1 MKNIKE
7 YLLNE
12 SIAKDEIDYGVA
24 ETAQEFYDILI
35 NNLSNQFEDDE
46 ELLKGF
52 IVAIRDNGISLTD
65 LKSEDNLSYLNKN
78 LIKFLDS
85 KLKEAKK
92 SWYWKN

>member
-1 MKNIKE
+1 MKNLKE
-7 YLLNE
+7 YLVNE
-12 SIAKDEIDYGVA
+12 SIDKDEIDYGAA

-65 LKSEDNLSYLNKN
+65 LKLADNLSYLNKK
-78 LIKFLDS
+78 LINFLDN

-92 SWYWKN
+92 SWWWEN